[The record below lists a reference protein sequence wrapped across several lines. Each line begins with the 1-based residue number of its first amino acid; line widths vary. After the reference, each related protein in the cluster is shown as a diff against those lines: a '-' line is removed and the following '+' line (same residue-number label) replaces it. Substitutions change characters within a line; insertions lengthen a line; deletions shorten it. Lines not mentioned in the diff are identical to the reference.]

1 MQTVAAKS
9 ESKIEREGWREG
21 EGKEIDLTRSHGIVC
36 HAAVAVPE
44 EKEE

>member
-1 MQTVAAKS
+1 MQTVAAKA
-9 ESKIEREGWREG
+9 ERKIERGMEG

-36 HAAVAVPE
+36 HAADAVPE

>member
-1 MQTVAAKS
+1 MAAKS
-9 ESKIEREGWREG
+9 ESKIEREEGMEG

-36 HAAVAVPE
+36 HAADAVPE